1 MHSEGKIF
9 CIQENTEFYRR
20 VFSCYP
26 DDSVH
31 TFNELNDFKKKKNLE
46 LYEQMKYK
54 LKGHAVEFPLNFLL
68 KENLELRK
76 MAKESFLPLEFAT

>member
-1 MHSEGKIF
+1 M
-9 CIQENTEFYRR
+9 
-20 VFSCYP
+20 FSCYP

-31 TFNELNDFKKKKNLE
+31 TFNELKDFKKKKNLN

-68 KENLELRK
+68 KEYLELKRLE
-76 MAKESFLPLEFAT
+76 KESLLPL